1 MAVNKNFVVKNGIEV
16 STDLIHATS
25 STNKVGIGSTIP
37 GYLLDVGGTLGA
49 TNVLVSGATTL
60 TQDLQVGTS
69 GSIFYVS
76 DSSNAVG
83 VGTSI
88 PVWPLDVRSSASI
101 GSTALYVYGDA
112 TITGDTKITGD
123 LNVTGDIVYDEVTG
137 RNIYISGLS
146 TFVGVSTFKSDVY
159 IDGDLNVT
167 GDIVYDEV
175 TGRGINITGV
185 STFGTV
191 QIASGIVTA
200 TSGVVTYYGDGSNL
214 SGVATEFTST
224 IGVSSEGTFVGGG
237 ATIVNFASSNSTAWD
252 VQTSGGIAT
261 ATVTPGASIGLV
273 IALGA

>member
-1 MAVNKNFVVKNGIEV
+1 MAVNKNFVVKNGLEV
-16 STDLIHATS
+16 NESLILANA
-25 STNKVGIGSTIP
+25 STNMVGIGTTGPS
-37 GYLLDVGGTLGA
+37 YLLDVAGGIGA
-49 TNVLVSGATTL
+49 TDAYVTGFTTL
-60 TQDLQVGTS
+60 TKGLQVGTS
-69 GSIFYVS
+69 GSVFYVN
-76 DSSNAVG
+76 DSNNAVG
-83 VGTSI
+83 IGTSV
-88 PVWPLDVRSSASI
+88 PTFPLEVHSSVSA
-101 GSTALYVYGDA
+101 GTTALYVFGDA
-112 TITGDTKITGD
+112 YLTGN
-123 LNVTGDIVYDEVTG
+123 L
-137 RNIYISGLS
+137 
-146 TFVGVSTFKSDVY
+146 DV
-159 IDGDLNVT
+159 I

>member
-88 PVWPLDVRSSASI
+88 PVWPLDVRGGASI
-101 GSTALYVYGDA
+101 GSTALYVHGDA

-123 LNVTGDIVYDEVTG
+123 LNVTGDIVYDEVIG

-146 TFVGVSTFKSDVY
+146 TFVGVSTFKNDVY

-175 TGRGINITGV
+175 TGRNLKITG
-185 STFGTV
+185 
-191 QIASGIVTA
+191 IATIGIVTGA
-200 TSGVVTYYGDGSNL
+200 TYYGDGSNL
-214 SGVATEFTST
+214 T
-224 IGVSSEGTFVGGG
+224 GVSTSFTGSIGIQSGGTLIGTGITVLNIAGGG
-237 ATIVNFASSNSTAWD
+237 STVSTLSNMATIQLPDAGV
-252 VQTSGGIAT
+252 
-261 ATVTPGASIGLV
+261 SIGMV
-273 IALGA
+273 IALS

>member
-1 MAVNKNFVVKNGIEV
+1 MAVNKNFVVKNGLEV
-16 STDLIHATS
+16 NESLILANAST
-25 STNKVGIGSTIP
+25 KMVGIGTTGPS
-37 GYLLDVGGTLGA
+37 YLLDVAGGIGA
-49 TNVLVSGATTL
+49 TDAYVTGFTTL
-60 TQDLQVGTS
+60 TKGLQVGTS
-69 GSIFYVS
+69 GSVFYVN
-76 DSSNAVG
+76 DSNNAVG
-83 VGTSI
+83 IGTSV
-88 PVWPLDVRSSASI
+88 PTFPLEVHSSVSA
-101 GSTALYVYGDA
+101 GTTALYVFGDA
-112 TITGDTKITGD
+112 YLTGN
-123 LNVTGDIVYDEVTG
+123 L
-137 RNIYISGLS
+137 
-146 TFVGVSTFKSDVY
+146 DV
-159 IDGDLNVT
+159 I